1 MTKYNHGQNVHFGT
15 ILREVVF
22 GMEDGMVSTLGAITG
37 IAIGSQDHFIVL
49 LAGMVIIAVESI
61 SMGIGSY
68 LSNQSVKEVSARKLV
83 EEKIE
88 LAEFPKEE
96 KEELFQMFMR
106 DGWPENLSRQMAE
119 EASRNKELI
128 LKEMAYRELKI
139 PVESSISPFKLGVS
153 MFFSYIVGGAIP
165 LIAYFVLPI
174 ALAIKVSILITLVGL
189 FGLGAITTRYT
200 KSSWLRSGLR
210 VLLLGG
216 IALLVGFWIGKL
228 VVGLT

>member
-1 MTKYNHGQNVHFGT
+1 M
-15 ILREVVF
+15 
-22 GMEDGMVSTLGAITG
+22 
-37 IAIGSQDHFIVL
+37 
-49 LAGMVIIAVESI
+49 
-61 SMGIGSY
+61 
-68 LSNQSVKEVSARKLV
+68 

-228 VVGLT
+228 VGS